1 MTSFRN
7 AKFLERL
14 PKRLETH
21 GYIATLWHIDD
32 VQEVRPDLTPEQ
44 CIEVLKE
51 CERQH
56 DATIGI
62 NWDVLIFHADEL
74 FPQGGA
80 S

>member
-1 MTSFRN
+1 MTCLRN
-7 AKFLERL
+7 AKFLEQL
-14 PKRLETH
+14 PKRLATH

-32 VQEVRPDLTPEQ
+32 VLEVRSDLTPEQ

-62 NWDVLIFHADEL
+62 NWDVLSFHADEL